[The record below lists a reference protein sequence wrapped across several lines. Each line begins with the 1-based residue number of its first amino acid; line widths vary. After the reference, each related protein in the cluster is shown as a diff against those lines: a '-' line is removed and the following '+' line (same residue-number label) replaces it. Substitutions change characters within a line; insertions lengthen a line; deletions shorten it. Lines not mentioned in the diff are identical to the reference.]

1 MGLSLITHR
10 IRILKGGNGGNF
22 LGGFM
27 VLYYLKLAI
36 DHKNIHFR
44 PQKGS

>member
-1 MGLSLITHR
+1 MQVNDLLQEET
-10 IRILKGGNGGNF
+10 LKGGNGGNF

-27 VLYYLKLAI
+27 VLYYLKLAK